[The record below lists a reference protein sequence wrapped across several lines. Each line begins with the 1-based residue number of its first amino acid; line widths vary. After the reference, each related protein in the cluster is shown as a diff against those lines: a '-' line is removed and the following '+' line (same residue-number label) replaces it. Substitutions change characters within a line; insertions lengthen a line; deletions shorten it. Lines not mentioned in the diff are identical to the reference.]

1 MQAGPA
7 DSEHHGSFESAA
19 DLAVDWDCQS
29 CGACCSYSS
38 EWPRFTLET
47 DEALDRIPEKLVAA
61 DGHGMRCDGERCSAL
76 AGQVGVSASCTIYE
90 VRPDVCHACNPGD
103 DECRTARAAFGL
115 DSVGHT

>member
-61 DGHGMRCDGERCSAL
+61 DGRGMRCEGERCSAL
-76 AGQVGVSASCTIYE
+76 SGQVGVGASCTIYE
-90 VRPDVCHACNPGD
+90 VRPDVCRACNPGD
-103 DECRTARAAFGL
+103 DECRMARAAFGL
-115 DSVGHT
+115 DSVGHS